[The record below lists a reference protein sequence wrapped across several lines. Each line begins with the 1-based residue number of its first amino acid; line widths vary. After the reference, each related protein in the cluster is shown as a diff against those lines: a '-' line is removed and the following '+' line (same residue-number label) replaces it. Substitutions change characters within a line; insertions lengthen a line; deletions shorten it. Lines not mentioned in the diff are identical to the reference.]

1 MKKEKILKLND
12 IKARN
17 MLALLELLL
26 QHDSLSRIE
35 LAHKMNCDN
44 TTVTR
49 AVRDLLERGLL
60 ISSGKTE
67 LRHGRPREQLTLN
80 PDGKYVI
87 GIALD
92 PNGIIGTVTDLRGR
106 VKVREQAFF
115 QMQLTRS
122 LFLETL
128 ENITRRL
135 IRFAD
140 DKLAGVG
147 VSTFGAGM
155 ESGTHLNDIANF
167 PELNNLNLRDF
178 FVAKFQIEP
187 EFSDMMICRMYDEL
201 IRHPESRQGNTLMV
215 SAGSGIGMAMAV
227 DGKIIHGKERH
238 GGELGHNI
246 CEPDGI
252 PCACG
257 RKGCLE
263 TRCSTDAIL
272 LEAQKAFRDPELTF
286 PALAELYRNGDR
298 KAEQLLDIP
307 LRFLSVALANQIN
320 NLSPGYLILT
330 GELTELG
337 ETFFHALEERIRTLL
352 FPFAS
357 QGLKLICRGADE
369 ECGAVGAALLVTA
382 KLMSDLDAFEK
393 ACPHL

>member
-1 MKKEKILKLND
+1 MKKEQILKLND

-17 MLALLELLL
+17 VLTLLGLLL

-49 AVRDLLERGLL
+49 AVRDLMGRGLL
-60 ISSGKTE
+60 IPGGKTE
-67 LRHGRPREQLTLN
+67 LRHGRPREQLMLN

-115 QMQLTRS
+115 QMRRTRS

-128 ENITRRL
+128 EKITGRL

-140 DKLAGVG
+140 DRLAGVG
-147 VSTFGAGM
+147 VSTFGAGTD
-155 ESGTHLNDIANF
+155 SGTGLNDIANF
-167 PELNNLNLRDF
+167 PELNNLNLREF
-178 FVAKFQIEP
+178 FTAKFQIEP

-201 IRHPESRQGNTLMV
+201 IRYPESRHGNTLMV
-215 SAGSGIGMAMAV
+215 SAGSGIGMVLTV
-227 DGKIIHGKERH
+227 DGRIIHGKERH

-252 PCACG
+252 PCVCG
-257 RKGCLE
+257 RRGCLE

-272 LEAQKAFRDPELTF
+272 REAQKMFRDPGMTF
-286 PALAELYRNGDR
+286 HALAERYRAGDR
-298 KAEQLLDIP
+298 KAEQLLRIP
-307 LRFLSVALANQIN
+307 LHFLSVALANQIN
-320 NLSPGYLILT
+320 NLSPDYLILT

-337 ETFFHALEERIRTLL
+337 ETFFSALEKQIRRLL

-357 QGLKLICRGADE
+357 RGLKIICRGTAE

-382 KLMSDLDAFEK
+382 KLMSNPEAFEK

>member
-1 MKKEKILKLND
+1 
-12 IKARN
+12 
-17 MLALLELLL
+17 
-26 QHDSLSRIE
+26 
-35 LAHKMNCDN
+35 
-44 TTVTR
+44 
-49 AVRDLLERGLL
+49 
-60 ISSGKTE
+60 
-67 LRHGRPREQLTLN
+67 
-80 PDGKYVI
+80 
-87 GIALD
+87 
-92 PNGIIGTVTDLRGR
+92 
-106 VKVREQAFF
+106 
-115 QMQLTRS
+115 
-122 LFLETL
+122 
-128 ENITRRL
+128 
-135 IRFAD
+135 
-140 DKLAGVG
+140 
-147 VSTFGAGM
+147 M